1 MVEKTSPQSVAII
14 VVNPEQAAMINGSG
28 ALNENSRAFA
38 YGMSLAGARF
48 DAILVLD
55 RAIYREERDW
65 LENVIA
71 TRAKPGATISHT
83 TT

>member
-14 VVNPEQAAMINGSG
+14 VVNSEQAAMLNGSG

-38 YGMSLAGARF
+38 YGMSVVGARF
-48 DAILVLD
+48 DAVLVLD

-65 LENVIA
+65 FENVIA
-71 TRAKPGATISHT
+71 TRLKPGGLISHVT
-83 TT
+83 P